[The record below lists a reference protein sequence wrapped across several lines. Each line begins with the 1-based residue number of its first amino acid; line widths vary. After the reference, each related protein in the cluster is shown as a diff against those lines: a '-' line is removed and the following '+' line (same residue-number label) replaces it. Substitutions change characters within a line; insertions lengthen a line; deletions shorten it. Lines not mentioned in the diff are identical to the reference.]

1 MPRPEVSFGHRPPP
15 PHAPYHGRSHLS
27 YVFNRPP
34 RELLASMS
42 REISRSVFVG
52 MKGVS
57 QKGCL
62 LFVIRQQLPKR
73 ATLCSGSAH
82 RSIHFH
88 RGRLVQC
95 SSINYHIDTIAS
107 PFFFCRNSFLSYF
120 LSFVALL
127 LLNSQSCSSFYL
139 TLPTRTAI
147 MVFES
152 TVLVLLKNWV
162 LVIPVVLVIYLASNY
177 FNHGLNKY
185 PGPLL
190 AGLTDWWR
198 FFDVYGRRPD
208 ITHIKLHR
216 KHGDVVRLGPNSL
229 SFADPKAIKQIYGLN
244 KGFVK
249 VRTEPARS

>member
-88 RGRLVQC
+88 QDRLAQC

-107 PFFFCRNSFLSYF
+107 PFFFLQKFFLILFSLFCSF
-120 LSFVALL
+120 ALAE
-127 LLNSQSCSSFYL
+127 F
-139 TLPTRTAI
+139 P
-147 MVFES
+147 
-152 TVLVLLKNWV
+152 VLLKFLSDSPNK
-162 LVIPVVLVIYLASNY
+162 NRH
-177 FNHGLNKY
+177 HGL
-185 PGPLL
+185 
-190 AGLTDWWR
+190 
-198 FFDVYGRRPD
+198 
-208 ITHIKLHR
+208 
-216 KHGDVVRLGPNSL
+216 
-229 SFADPKAIKQIYGLN
+229 
-244 KGFVK
+244 
-249 VRTEPARS
+249 